1 MIKNYKIVLLFIFLF
16 TVNTTHLLCIPAEVE
31 PINNRYYLP
40 RIMELISNAKTS
52 IKIVMYNIAW
62 YGKYPDS
69 SSNRI
74 INKLCEAAKRKV
86 NVTVILNQDKF
97 DNNRIT
103 NDSKEA
109 GEILKKSGVNVLY
122 DPIDQTTHAKLMI
135 VDDRYVVIGS
145 FNWSYYSIEKNN
157 EVAVVIDS
165 KEIAQQYLK
174 YFASIAVRSSPEPA
188 FP

>member
-1 MIKNYKIVLLFIFLF
+1 MIKNYKIVYLFSFLFIL
-16 TVNTTHLLCIPAEVE
+16 NTTHLLCTPADVE
-31 PINNRYYLP
+31 PINNCYYLP
-40 RIMELISNAKTS
+40 KIVELISNAETS
-52 IKIVMYNIAW
+52 IKIVMYNVVW
-62 YGKYPDS
+62 YSKYPDS
-69 SSNRI
+69 ASNRI

-97 DNNRIT
+97 GNKIT
-103 NDSKEA
+103 NESKEA
-109 GEILKKSGVNVLY
+109 GEILRKSGVNVLY
-122 DPIDQTTHAKLMI
+122 DSLDQTTHAKLMI
-135 VDDRYVVIGS
+135 VDDRFVVIGS

-188 FP
+188 SP